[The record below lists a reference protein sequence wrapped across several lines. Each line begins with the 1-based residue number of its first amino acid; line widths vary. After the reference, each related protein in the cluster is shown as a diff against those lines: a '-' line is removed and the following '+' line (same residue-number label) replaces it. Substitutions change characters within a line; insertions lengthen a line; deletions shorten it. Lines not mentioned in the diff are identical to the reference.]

1 MATKENPFNMRISD
15 NMYNL
20 VKDLAEKND
29 MSMADYFRQAVME
42 KIKREEKEYD
52 KDNSKKED

>member
-1 MATKENPFNMRISD
+1 MATKEKPFNMRISD
-15 NMYNL
+15 NMYNI
-20 VKDLAEKND
+20 VKDLSEKND

-52 KDNSKKED
+52 KDNKNYK